1 MGEYLIKEQMDKSL
15 YQSLQE
21 FYKNEK
27 LGYEVYER
35 LAGDPRLSSKN
46 ADLLH
51 RIAELEK
58 NHVRILE
65 KYIGPVPPKENR
77 IERLL
82 LKTKLLGF
90 TFTVKR
96 MEMIQEKI
104 ITPSVRRDLVEIIPE
119 LEEIFIEE
127 DMIDEDII
135 TLLEEERLIYVSSMV
150 LGLNDALVEFTGAI
164 AGFTFAMRNNKIIAM
179 AGIITGISASMSMAA
194 SEYLSTRA
202 DGKDS
207 KKNPLKAAVI
217 TGVAYVVTVM
227 FMVLPY
233 LLLPKDDYFY
243 SLGIM
248 LTVVIAIIAF
258 FSYYVS
264 VTRSE
269 RFVDHFRVMAVVSLS
284 VAFISFIIGVV
295 VKNALGI
302 EL

>member
-1 MGEYLIKEQMDKSL
+1 MSEYLIKEQMDNNLYRSL
-15 YQSLQE
+15 MD
-21 FYKNEK
+21 FYHNEK
-27 LGYEVYER
+27 LGFEVYER
-35 LAGDPRLSSKN
+35 LSNDPRLSEKN
-46 ADLLH
+46 GALLH

-65 KYIGPVPPKENR
+65 KYIGSEPPKKNR

-82 LKTKLLGF
+82 LKTRLLGF
-90 TFTVKR
+90 TFTIKR

-104 ITPSVRRDLVEIIPE
+104 ITPAVRRDLGALIPE

-127 DMIDEDII
+127 DMIDEEII

-164 AGFTFAMRNNKIIAM
+164 AGFTFAMRNSKIIAM
-179 AGIITGISASMSMAA
+179 AGIITGISASLSMAA

-207 KKNPLKAAVI
+207 KKNPFKAAII

-227 FMVLPY
+227 CMVLPY

-243 SLGIM
+243 ALGIM
-248 LTVVIAIIAF
+248 LSVVIVIIAF

-269 RFVDHFRVMAVVSLS
+269 RFIDHFRVMAVVSLT

-295 VKNALGI
+295 VKKALGI
-302 EL
+302 DL